1 MHVETYLHCK
11 FVPDYPLDNPH
22 LVKSIMYM
30 AAPLL
35 VHLNTKFSVITYLN
49 LPRGTSKE
57 TCK

>member
-1 MHVETYLHCK
+1 MHVETYFHCK
-11 FVPDYPLDNPH
+11 FVPDYPLDNPY

-35 VHLNTKFSVITYLN
+35 VHLNTKFSVIRYLN

-57 TCK
+57 T